1 MIEELYLSYKLQDA
15 SSKPLLCKLNN
26 FASAHYVS
34 SPLSH
39 VRDSSPIVNG
49 GASSVWSNNSN
60 YITIS
65 EIPFDLQMFAGE
77 KTEEATEK
85 RKRDAIQEGNVAKS
99 QDLGSVLI
107 LLAGFL
113 MLRAYGEN
121 MYSRCADFM
130 RYCFSHILYYRF
142 NIDEAL
148 ILLNQFIVVTLM
160 ILLPFMIVIMLA
172 AIFANVIQVGF
183 LFRFDPMTPN
193 FDRMNPVS
201 NIQNM
206 FSWKLVAELV
216 KSFLKI
222 FIVAYVPY
230 STIKEEFREFIGF
243 IKSSPLPSFGILL
256 DVCYHMAIK
265 IILIFLVLAIA
276 DWFFQKWRHDEGL
289 KMSKEDI
296 KEEHKQQEGDPHV
309 KQKIRELQRKAS
321 ARRQMEEVPKAT
333 VVVTNPTH
341 IAVAIKYIPGETPAP
356 LIVAMGT
363 GLIAQKIKEIAK
375 ENDVPIVENKP
386 LAREMFKKAS
396 VGDEIPQELWTAV
409 AEILG
414 QIFREKYR
422 KAA

>member
-1 MIEELYLSYKLQDA
+1 MTEELDLSIKLQA
-15 SSKPLLCKLNN
+15 LSSKPDQPIYNDSNESNYFNYSNN
-26 FASAHYVS
+26 Y
-34 SPLSH
+34 
-39 VRDSSPIVNG
+39 
-49 GASSVWSNNSN
+49 NNSN
-60 YITIS
+60 YLTIS
-65 EIPFDLQMFAGE
+65 DIPFDLQMFAGE

-85 RKRDAIQEGNVAKS
+85 RKRDAVQEGNVAKS
-99 QDLGSVLI
+99 QDLGSVVI

-113 MLRAYGEN
+113 MLRAYGAN

-130 RYCFSHILYYRF
+130 RYCFGQILQS
-142 NIDEAL
+142 NLTLNEAL
-148 ILLNQFIVVTLM
+148 ILLNQFIMVTL
-160 ILLPFMIVIMLA
+160 IITIPFMLAIMLA
-172 AIFANVIQVGF
+172 AIFSNVIQIGF

-206 FSWKLVAELV
+206 FSWKMVAELV

-230 STIKEEFREFIGF
+230 STIKEEFPKFIGF
-243 IKSSPLPSFGILL
+243 IKSNPVYSFGTLL
-256 DVCYHMAIK
+256 DICYAMAIK

-276 DWFFQKWRHDEGL
+276 DWVFQKWRYDESL

-309 KQKIRELQRKAS
+309 KQKIRELQRRAS

-341 IAVAIKYIPGETPAP
+341 IAVALKYIPGETPAP

-375 ENDVPIVENKP
+375 ENNVPIVENKP
-386 LAREMFKKAS
+386 LAREMFKKAN
-396 VGDEIPQELWTAV
+396 VGDEIPQDLWTAV

-414 QIFREKYR
+414 QIFRERQR

>member
-1 MIEELYLSYKLQDA
+1 MIEELYLSYKLQAA
-15 SSKPLLCKLNN
+15 SSKPDKAFHNN
-26 FASAHYVS
+26 
-34 SPLSH
+34 
-39 VRDSSPIVNG
+39 
-49 GASSVWSNNSN
+49 SNNSN

-65 EIPFDLQMFAGE
+65 DLPFDLQMFAGE

-85 RKRDAIQEGNVAKS
+85 RKRDAVQEGNVAKS
-99 QDLGSVLI
+99 QDFGSVII
-107 LLAGFL
+107 LLAGFF
-113 MLRAYGEN
+113 MLRAYGVN

-130 RYCFSHILYYRF
+130 RYCFSHKLPFTLGF
-142 NIDEAL
+142 NDAL
-148 ILLNQFIVVTLM
+148 VLINQFIAITL
-160 ILLPFMIVIMLA
+160 IITLPFMLVIIIA

-206 FSWKLVAELV
+206 FSWKMVAELV

-230 STIKEEFREFIGF
+230 STIKEEFPNFIGF
-243 IKSSPLPSFGILL
+243 IKANPLPSFGSLL
-256 DVCYHMAIK
+256 DVCYAMAIK
-265 IILIFLVLAIA
+265 IIVIFLILGFI
-276 DWFFQKWRHDEGL
+276 DWGFQKWRYNESL

-309 KQKIRELQRKAS
+309 KQKIRERQRQAS

-341 IAVAIKYIPGETPAP
+341 IAVAIKYNFGEKNAVPQ
-356 LIVAMGT
+356 IVAMGS
-363 GLIAQKIKEIAK
+363 GFIAQKIKDIAR
-375 ENDVPIVENKP
+375 ENEVPIIENKP
-386 LAREMFKKAS
+386 LARELFKKAN

-409 AEILG
+409 AEILA
-414 QIFREKYR
+414 QILRENKR

>member
-1 MIEELYLSYKLQDA
+1 MIEELYLSYKLQA
-15 SSKPLLCKLNN
+15 LSSKPDNRTK
-26 FASAHYVS
+26 
-34 SPLSH
+34 
-39 VRDSSPIVNG
+39 PIYND
-49 GASSVWSNNSN
+49 SNNSN
-60 YITIS
+60 YSNYSNYSNDSNNSNDSNFITIS

-85 RKRDAIQEGNVAKS
+85 RKRDAVQEGNVAKS
-99 QDLGSVLI
+99 QDLGSVII

-113 MLRAYGEN
+113 MLRAYGVN

-130 RYCFSHILYYRF
+130 RYCFGQILHSNF
-142 NIDEAL
+142 TLDEAL
-148 ILLNQFIVVTLM
+148 ILLNQFIVITL
-160 ILLPFMIVIMLA
+160 IITIPFMLVIMLA
-172 AIFANVIQVGF
+172 AIFSNVIQIGF

-206 FSWKLVAELV
+206 FSWKMVAELV

-222 FIVAYVPY
+222 FVVAYVPY
-230 STIKEEFREFIGF
+230 STIKEEFPKFIGF
-243 IKSSPLPSFGILL
+243 IKANPLPSFGTLMDI
-256 DVCYHMAIK
+256 CYYMAIK

-276 DWFFQKWRHDEGL
+276 DWFFQKWRYDESL

-309 KQKIRELQRKAS
+309 KQRIRELQRRAS
-321 ARRQMEEVPKAT
+321 SRRQMEEVPKAT

-356 LIVAMGT
+356 IIVAMGT

-375 ENDVPIVENKP
+375 ENNVPIVENKP

-414 QIFREKYR
+414 QIFRERYR

>member
-1 MIEELYLSYKLQDA
+1 MLEDLYLSYKPDNRIQT
-15 SSKPLLCKLNN
+15 
-26 FASAHYVS
+26 
-34 SPLSH
+34 
-39 VRDSSPIVNG
+39 IQ
-49 GASSVWSNNSN
+49 NNSN
-60 YITIS
+60 ESDNFNYTNYSDFITIS
-65 EIPFDLQMFAGE
+65 DLPFDLQMFAGE

-85 RKRDAIQEGNVAKS
+85 RKRDAVQEGNVAKS
-99 QDLGSVLI
+99 QDLGSVVI

-113 MLRAYGEN
+113 MLRAYGAN

-130 RYCFSHILYYRF
+130 RYCFGQILQS
-142 NIDEAL
+142 NLTLNEAL
-148 ILLNQFIVVTLM
+148 ILLNQFIVVTL
-160 ILLPFMIVIMLA
+160 IITIPFMLAIMLA
-172 AIFANVIQVGF
+172 AIFSNVIQIGF

-206 FSWKLVAELV
+206 FSWKMVAELV

-230 STIKEEFREFIGF
+230 STIKEEFPKFIGF
-243 IKSSPLPSFGILL
+243 IKTNPVYSFGTLL
-256 DVCYHMAIK
+256 DICYAMAIK

-276 DWFFQKWRHDEGL
+276 DWFFQKWRYDESL

-309 KQKIRELQRKAS
+309 KQKIRELQRRAS

-341 IAVAIKYIPGETPAP
+341 IAVALKYIPGETPAP

-375 ENDVPIVENKP
+375 ENNVPIVENKP
-386 LAREMFKKAS
+386 LAREMFKKAN

-414 QIFREKYR
+414 QIFRERQR

>member
-1 MIEELYLSYKLQDA
+1 MIEELYLSYKLQA
-15 SSKPLLCKLNN
+15 VSSKPDK
-26 FASAHYVS
+26 
-34 SPLSH
+34 
-39 VRDSSPIVNG
+39 PIYND
-49 GASSVWSNNSN
+49 SNNSNSSNSSN

-65 EIPFDLQMFAGE
+65 DLPFDLQMFAGE

-85 RKRDAIQEGNVAKS
+85 RKRDAVQEGNVANS
-99 QDLGSVLI
+99 QDLGSVII

-130 RYCFSHILYYRF
+130 RYSFSYSMHSSF
-142 NIDEAL
+142 TFDEAL
-148 ILLNQFIVVTLM
+148 ILLNQFITVSLIVC
-160 ILLPFMIVIMLA
+160 LPFMLVILFA
-172 AIFANVIQVGF
+172 AIFSNVIQVGF

-206 FSWKLVAELV
+206 FSWRLVAELV
-216 KSFLKI
+216 KSILKI
-222 FIVAYVPY
+222 LIVAYVPY
-230 STIKEEFREFIGF
+230 STIKEELNEFIGF
-243 IKSSPLPSFGILL
+243 VKANPLPSFGKVL
-256 DVCYHMAIK
+256 DVCYAMAIK

-309 KQKIRELQRKAS
+309 KQKIRERQRQAS

-341 IAVAIKYIPGETPAP
+341 IAVAIKYIPGETNAP
-356 LIVAMGT
+356 IIVAMGA
-363 GLIAQKIKEIAK
+363 GLIAQKIKEIAR

-386 LAREMFKKAS
+386 LAREMYKKAS

-414 QIFREKYR
+414 QIFREKYK

>member
-1 MIEELYLSYKLQDA
+1 
-15 SSKPLLCKLNN
+15 
-26 FASAHYVS
+26 
-34 SPLSH
+34 
-39 VRDSSPIVNG
+39 
-49 GASSVWSNNSN
+49 
-60 YITIS
+60 
-65 EIPFDLQMFAGE
+65 MFAGE

-99 QDLGSVLI
+99 QDLGSVVI
-107 LLAGFL
+107 LLAGFF
-113 MLRAYGEN
+113 MLRAYGAN

-130 RYCFSHILYYRF
+130 RYCFSHILPTTF
-142 NIDEAL
+142 GLTEAVIL
-148 ILLNQFIVVTLM
+148 INQFIIISLIVTLPVM
-160 ILLPFMIVIMLA
+160 LAIVLA

-206 FSWKLVAELV
+206 FSWKMVAELV

-230 STIKEEFREFIGF
+230 STIKEEFPGF
-243 IKSSPLPSFGILL
+243 IDYIKSNPLPSFGSLL
-256 DVCYHMAIK
+256 DICYAMGIK
-265 IILIFLVLAIA
+265 IILIFLVLAVA
-276 DWFFQKWRHDEGL
+276 DWAFQVWRHNESL

-309 KQKIRELQRKAS
+309 KQRIRELQRRAS
-321 ARRQMEEVPKAT
+321 SRRQMEEVPKAT

-341 IAVAIKYIPGETPAP
+341 IAVAIKYIKDETPAP
-356 LIVAMGT
+356 IIVAMGT

-375 ENDVPIVENKP
+375 EHNVPIVENKP

-409 AEILG
+409 AEILA